1 MKNILHITII
11 NYVKYYWT
19 LKIFAIFFQIFLI
32 SIIQSWYK
40 LMQSYIGQKH
50 INIFI
55 FSYRELDFLSNK
67 IFHPYLKK
75 KYEIQKFFREKL
87 SIKHYL

>member
-67 IFHPYLKK
+67 IKIIKQLL
-75 KYEIQKFFREKL
+75 IKL
-87 SIKHYL
+87 PL